1 MNVEETVIEKLRNDI
16 RDNYDALLTIYQTN
30 GETDSQPS
38 VESMA
43 IILHKNPAAYEAVI
57 AYLYPLEYEQSKN
70 IANANGE
77 LWQKIGAGAKNFAGM
92 FTGRTQQVANQEALE
107 SISASNAAIEEQ
119 AAKYQTYSI
128 VVLVICLALV
138 AVLVFV
144 K

>member
-30 GETDSQPS
+30 GETDLQPS

-43 IILHKNPAAYEAVI
+43 LLIQKNPSAYEAAI
-57 AYLYPLEYEQSKN
+57 AFLYPLEYEQSKN
-70 IANANGE
+70 AANAEGNF
-77 LWQKIGAGAKNFAGM
+77 WQNLGTGFKNFASN

-107 SISASNAAIEEQ
+107 TISASNAAIEEQ

-128 VVLVICLALV
+128 LVLVICLALV